1 MRIAAPARHGQ
12 VAHVG
17 HGIRLGKRVQVGGQL
32 DGVRIQHQNRGLVR
46 IGDAVWGGRG
56 QFDIVQA
63 EQHGKVMLN
72 GVAHGT
78 IASNGHAGKT
88 HPIPEL
94 LQIADG
100 MGLRVDDGNDKT
112 TVIRGLHIVDARA
125 FRQIVIQRGR
135 Q

>member
-1 MRIAAPARHGQ
+1 MRISTAICHGQ
-12 VAHVG
+12 ISHIRYGV
-17 HGIRLGKRVQVGGQL
+17 RLGKRVQVGGQL

-100 MGLRVDDGNDKT
+100 MGLRVDDGNDET
-112 TVIRGLHIVDARA
+112 TVVRGIQIVDARA
-125 FRQIVIQRGR
+125 FGQIVVQRDG

>member
-17 HGIRLGKRVQVGGQL
+17 HGIRLGKRVQVGGQF
-32 DGVRIQHQNRGLVR
+32 DGVCIQHQNRGFVG
-46 IGDAVWGGRG
+46 IGDAVGCGRG
-56 QFDIVQA
+56 QFDIVQTQ
-63 EQHGKVMLN
+63 QHGEMMLD
-72 GVAHGT
+72 GVTHGT
-78 IASNGHAGKT
+78 VTSDGHTGET
-88 HPIPEL
+88 HPVPQL

-112 TVIRGLHIVDARA
+112 TVIRGLHIVDART

>member
-1 MRIAAPARHGQ
+1 MRISTAIRHGQ
-12 VAHVG
+12 ISHIRYGV
-17 HGIRLGKRVQVGGQL
+17 RLGKRVQVGGQL

-46 IGDAVWGGRG
+46 IGDAVGGGRG

-112 TVIRGLHIVDARA
+112 AVIRGLHIVDARA

>member
-1 MRIAAPARHGQ
+1 M
-12 VAHVG
+12 
-17 HGIRLGKRVQVGGQL
+17 
-32 DGVRIQHQNRGLVR
+32 
-46 IGDAVWGGRG
+46 
-56 QFDIVQA
+56 QA

-112 TVIRGLHIVDARA
+112 TVIRGLHIVDART

>member
-1 MRIAAPARHGQ
+1 MRISTAIRHGQ
-12 VAHVG
+12 ISHIRYGV
-17 HGIRLGKRVQVGGQL
+17 RLGKRVQVGGQL

-46 IGDAVWGGRG
+46 IGDAVGGGRG

-63 EQHGKVMLN
+63 EQHSKVMLN

-112 TVIRGLHIVDARA
+112 TVISGLHIVDART

>member
-1 MRIAAPARHGQ
+1 MRISTAIRHGQ
-12 VAHVG
+12 ISHIRYGV
-17 HGIRLGKRVQVGGQL
+17 RLGKRVQVGGQL

-46 IGDAVWGGRG
+46 IGDAVGCGRG
-56 QFDIVQA
+56 QFDIVQTQ
-63 EQHGKVMLN
+63 QHGEMMLN

-112 TVIRGLHIVDARA
+112 TVIRGLHIVDART